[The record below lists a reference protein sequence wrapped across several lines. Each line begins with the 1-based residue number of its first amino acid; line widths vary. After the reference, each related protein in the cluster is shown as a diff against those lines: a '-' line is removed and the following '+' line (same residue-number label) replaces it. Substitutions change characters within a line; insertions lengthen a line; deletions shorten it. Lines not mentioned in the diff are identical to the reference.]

1 MMVMKIMA
9 KAEAVAG
16 IQERKE
22 GRLEKEEGAR
32 KGKVFVEVEDRTL
45 IHRFSELV
53 KAKSYI

>member
-1 MMVMKIMA
+1 MA

-16 IQERKE
+16 IQERKV

>member
-1 MMVMKIMA
+1 M
-9 KAEAVAG
+9 AG

-22 GRLEKEEGAR
+22 GRLEKEEEGAR